1 MSFLEP
7 IMESTRARIDAA
19 KSAVSKDVLGERI
32 AALEAPRHFA
42 SALAGE
48 GIAIIAEIKRRSP
61 SKGPLDEDLDAG
73 ALAGA
78 YARAG
83 AAAISVVTE
92 PDHFGG
98 SLEDL
103 GRVSRGRLPVLR
115 KDFIVDDFQLIE
127 SRAWGADAVL
137 LIVRVVQHGLGPL
150 LVSSRALGMDC
161 LVEVH
166 DEDELELAL
175 GAGATLLGVNH
186 RNLETFEVD
195 PDRTAKLAPLVPESC
210 TLVALS
216 GVERR
221 SEVEALGAAGAHA
234 VLVGEALVTAPDPEA
249 KLRALAGTE

>member
-1 MSFLEP
+1 
-7 IMESTRARIDAA
+7 
-19 KSAVSKDVLGERI
+19 
-32 AALEAPRHFA
+32 
-42 SALAGE
+42 
-48 GIAIIAEIKRRSP
+48 
-61 SKGPLDEDLDAG
+61 
-73 ALAGA
+73 
-78 YARAG
+78 
-83 AAAISVVTE
+83 
-92 PDHFGG
+92 
-98 SLEDL
+98 
-103 GRVSRGRLPVLR
+103 VLR
-115 KDFIVDDFQLIE
+115 KDFIVDDFQLLE

-175 GAGATLLGVNH
+175 GAGATFLGVNH